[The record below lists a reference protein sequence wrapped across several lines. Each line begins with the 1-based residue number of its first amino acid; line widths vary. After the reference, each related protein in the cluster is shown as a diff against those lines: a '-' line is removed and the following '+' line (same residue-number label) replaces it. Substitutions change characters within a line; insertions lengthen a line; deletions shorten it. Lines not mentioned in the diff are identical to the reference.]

1 MPGERRGSRIRIE
14 GQRHLRSEGVSV
26 DAVLE
31 RDRRQLDVREQ
42 QVLAAVAEDDH
53 CEVSGG
59 GPVLASSYRCLE
71 PTCHQPSTPA
81 DSPSPVHF
89 NSRYLARAICRACR
103 YTILLPIGV
112 LSEGL

>member
-1 MPGERRGSRIRIE
+1 MPGERRGSRILIE

-31 RDRRQLDVREQ
+31 RDRRRLDVREQ

-81 DSPSPVHF
+81 DFTVTCTFRLSLPRARDLSRVSLHYPSPDW
-89 NSRYLARAICRACR
+89 S
-103 YTILLPIGV
+103 T
-112 LSEGL
+112 EGL